1 MYVQFAGRKQETLCL
16 PDQKPQKGC
25 CKIGKGK
32 FREVLIEPCLNPGC
46 PIPLA
51 PCLHQ
56 KA

>member
-1 MYVQFAGRKQETLCL
+1 MHVQFAGREQETLCL
-16 PDQKPQKGC
+16 PNQKPQKGC

-46 PIPLA
+46 AISLA
-51 PCLHQ
+51 SCLHQ